1 MKLKTLRR
9 KHENPEYREFASIAE
24 WGGIC
29 THQHPQP
36 LGEGATIEGLKGVAI
51 GCKDV
56 NWDEYEIVEIDYHE
70 SGVIGADIRNKLS
83 PMKGLVSLLEVYFDQ
98 PESVKRDKLL
108 QYIRREMNQ
117 TKINVEYLA
126 KLID

>member
-1 MKLKTLRR
+1 MKMKTLRR
-9 KHENPEYREFASIAE
+9 KHENPEYREFASLAE

-36 LGEGATIEGLKGVAI
+36 LGEGATIEGLKGIAI

-56 NWDEYEIVEIDYHE
+56 NWDEYEIVEIEYYE

-83 PMKGLVSLLEVYFDQ
+83 PPKNLVNLLEVYFDD
-98 PESVKRDKLL
+98 PNAVNLDKLL
-108 QYIRREMNQ
+108 RIIRKEMNA
-117 TKINVEYLA
+117 TKKSVEYIAQIL
-126 KLID
+126 